1 MTGGYAHHLAFDFK
15 AGVRDTTLMLMNYLF
30 PLGFFIMIGLFMPGI
45 NPAFLDI
52 MIPGLILFAVMSGTL
67 MTIPATLIDQRVG
80 GILRSYRV
88 NGVPAAAVVT
98 TPILGAL
105 FHMLLVSGLLTAAGA
120 LLFNAAVPAQWGWF
134 ALVVVLATLSLA
146 SLSAL
151 IGVVASSSRAGV
163 LFSQL
168 VFVPSVIL
176 GGLMVPPELLPA
188 GIARGAAV
196 LPASQAMRAFSA
208 LAMNEGAAVS
218 AGIGP
223 LIVLAASTIVNLLLC
238 LALFEWNARSGG
250 AKRYLGLLALLPFL
264 AAVGLS

>member
-1 MTGGYAHHLAFDFK
+1 MIKGYGHHLAFDFV

-30 PLGFFIMIGLFMPGI
+30 PLGFFVMIGLFMPSI

-67 MTIPATLIDQRVG
+67 MTIPATLIDQRTG

-120 LLFNAAVPAQWGWF
+120 FLFDAAVPRQWGWF
-134 ALVVVLATLSLA
+134 VLVIVLATLSLA

-151 IGVVASSSRAGV
+151 IGVVAPSSRAGV

-188 GIARGAAV
+188 GIARGAAI

-208 LAMNEGAAVS
+208 LAMGEEAAVS
-218 AGIGP
+218 AGVGP
-223 LIVLAASTIVNLLLC
+223 LVVLGASIVVNLLLS

-250 AKRYLGLLALLPFL
+250 AKRFLGLLALLPFL
-264 AAVGLS
+264 AAVGFS